1 MAQELVIAGIEV
13 IAFVV
18 GVTQVIKQFV
28 EASGKEIGTQAKMLL
43 ALGVGLL
50 FVTPAVL
57 IQEGFLGEQVQAV
70 LVAVLRIVGY
80 LGAILGGY
88 GLVNEKVLGNG

>member
-1 MAQELVIAGIEV
+1 MEQELVIAGFEV
-13 IAFVV
+13 IAFVI
-18 GVTQVIKQFV
+18 GVTQMIKQFV
-28 EASGKEIGTQAKMLL
+28 EAGGKEMGTQAKMLL

-57 IQEGFLGEQVQAV
+57 IQEKFLGEQVQAV

-88 GLVNEKVLGNG
+88 GLVNEKVFNA